1 MKRLVT
7 ICLKKLLI
15 VFSLLVF
22 VTSINLELG
31 LADGRSSTNDIELKS
46 LFNELLRSETASSAD
61 KITLQIWRIWT
72 NDSSSDSS
80 LYVMEQGIN
89 LMNQGRLIAA
99 EKLFSN
105 LILKEPNYIEAW
117 NKRATI
123 RFMMG
128 QIDTSL
134 EDVFVVLS
142 KEPKHFGAVSG
153 LGLILIKEK
162 DFEGALRAYKK
173 VLQINPFSRD
183 ALRLIPILEQRV
195 LGKRI

>member
-15 VFSLLVF
+15 VFSLVVF
-22 VTSINLELG
+22 VTSLNLELG

-128 QIDTSL
+128 KMETSL

-142 KEPKHFGAVSG
+142 KEPKHFGAMSG
-153 LGLILIKEK
+153 LGLILQKEK
-162 DFEGALRAYKK
+162 DFEGALRAYKR

-183 ALRLIPILEQRV
+183 ALGLIPILEKRAF
-195 LGKRI
+195 GKRI

>member
-15 VFSLLVF
+15 VFSLVVF

>member
-15 VFSLLVF
+15 VFSLVVF

-46 LFNELLRSETASSAD
+46 LFNELLRSENASSAD

-153 LGLILIKEK
+153 LGLILIKEN

-183 ALRLIPILEQRV
+183 ALRLIPILEQHV
-195 LGKRI
+195 FGERI

>member
-15 VFSLLVF
+15 VFSLVVF

-46 LFNELLRSETASSAD
+46 LFNELLRSENASSAD